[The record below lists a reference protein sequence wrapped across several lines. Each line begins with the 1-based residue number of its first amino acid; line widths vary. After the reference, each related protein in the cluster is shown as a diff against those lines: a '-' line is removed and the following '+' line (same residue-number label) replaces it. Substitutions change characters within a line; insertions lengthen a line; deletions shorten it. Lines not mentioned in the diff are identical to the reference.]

1 MGTCVEAKDT
11 LTFEFGSD
19 DTQLNSMV
27 VTLVESSYGIQV
39 VGFLLLFFI
48 LLAMYYSGLILH
60 GFSSSLF

>member
-11 LTFEFGSD
+11 LTFEFGGD

-39 VGFLLLFFI
+39 I
-48 LLAMYYSGLILH
+48 
-60 GFSSSLF
+60 